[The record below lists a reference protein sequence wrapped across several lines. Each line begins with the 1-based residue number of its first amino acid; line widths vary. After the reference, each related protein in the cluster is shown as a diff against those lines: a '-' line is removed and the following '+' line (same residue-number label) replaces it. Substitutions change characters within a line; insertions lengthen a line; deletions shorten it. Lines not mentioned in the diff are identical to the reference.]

1 METGLGQQPDKFG
14 DVGNE
19 IDEVFARIYFE
30 ETLQN
35 VEEVIGNVEVFRVIE
50 LFVLKRLGFHHYL
63 SQHL

>member
-1 METGLGQQPDKFG
+1 METGLGQQPDELG

-50 LFVLKRLGFHHYL
+50 LFVFKRLGFHHYL
-63 SQHL
+63 S